1 VAGVTAPLDSF
12 RLPVAADDALQAKLA
27 AADDF
32 SEVALAIAARL
43 GLALEAADLAPLL
56 APDPLGL
63 VALDPP
69 PLLRRGWPPPGW
81 LPYRLSQD
89 GVDWADFG
97 GIPLDGGFFTGAV
110 GAALARPLN
119 RLLRCRTGWDDFL
132 RGPPEGLRQADGFVF
147 HMSRCGSTL
156 VARML
161 AALPECYA
169 INEAAAV
176 DTLLNG
182 SRAAPEE
189 WRVAALRALVGAL
202 GRRPS
207 RRWYLKLAAS
217 SALDLPLFRR
227 AFPDVPW
234 VFLHREPA
242 AVLASQMAARAPELD
257 PAITPPAAL
266 GLAPDAATT
275 GEGYCAMALA
285 RICEAALA
293 ADGGLYVDHAELP
306 DAFFTFILP
315 HFGIA
320 AGEGEADAL
329 RELPRWHAKHP
340 GRPYRAEAVVPDPAI
355 GAAVD
360 AHLAAVHA
368 RLRAVRG

>member
-1 VAGVTAPLDSF
+1 VAGVTVPLDSF
-12 RLPVAADDALQAKLA
+12 RLLVAADDALQTALA
-27 AADDF
+27 GTDDF
-32 SEVALAIAARL
+32 AGTALAIAAL
-43 GLALEAADLAPLL
+43 HGLALEAADLAPLL

-81 LPYRLSQD
+81 LPYRVSPD

-97 GIPLDGGFFTGAV
+97 GIALGSGFYTGAV

-119 RLLRCRTGWDDFL
+119 RLLRCRTGFDDFL
-132 RGPPEGLRQADGFVF
+132 RGPPEGLRLPDGLVF

-161 AALPECYA
+161 AALPDSYA
-169 INEAAAV
+169 INEAGPV
-176 DTLLNG
+176 DALLNG
-182 SRAAPEE
+182 SRGAPDQ
-189 WRVAALRALVGAL
+189 WRIAALRALVGAL

-207 RRWYLKLAAS
+207 RRWFLKLAAWP
-217 SALDLPLFRR
+217 ALDLPLFRC

-234 VFLHREPA
+234 VFLHREPT

-257 PAITPPAAL
+257 PLITPPAAL
-266 GLAPDAATT
+266 GLAPDTAQS
-275 GEGYCAMALA
+275 GEDYCAMALA

-293 ADGGLYVDHAELP
+293 ADGGLYVDHEELP
-306 DAFFTFILP
+306 DAVFSFILP

-320 AGEGEADAL
+320 GEEGVAHAL
-329 RELPRWHAKHP
+329 HELPRWHAKHP
-340 GRPYRAEAVVPDPAI
+340 GRPYRPETTVPDPAI
-355 GAAVD
+355 SAAVD
-360 AHLAAVHA
+360 AHLAAIHA
-368 RLRAVRG
+368 RLGAVRG